1 MLGVLAHW
9 TIYWNEWVIEWIE
22 LKWMIPPLKTGCP
35 PRLELGSSLAVAQM
49 AGQGSRKED
58 TQNEE
63 ESDFDTTQT
72 LTHWVRGG
80 GSLSELVSVS
90 SSALLPF
97 FFPEDSHSVTDA
109 EVIPAVSPLRLT
121 QLVSCVDLTIWYLMK
136 PTGRQASMLWC
147 VCVCVYWCVSW
158 TSSVSCRQ

>member
-80 GSLSELVSVS
+80 GSDSRVSVS
-90 SSALLPF
+90 IILCSVALFLSRRQSLGNRCRSDSCCLP
-97 FFPEDSHSVTDA
+97 PQAHTTCQ
-109 EVIPAVSPLRLT
+109 LRWSYNMIFNEANWET
-121 QLVSCVDLTIWYLMK
+121 SQHAMVCMCMCVL
-136 PTGRQASMLWC
+136 
-147 VCVCVYWCVSW
+147 VCVVNILC
-158 TSSVSCRQ
+158 